1 MSHFDLAGVLVDV
14 VPRLSFGVGSS
25 APRPAGWVLLAVLGY
40 LLGSIPF
47 GVLITKAFAGKD
59 VRTVGS
65 GNIGATNVV
74 RAAGRTAGI
83 LTLILDALKGALPTY
98 AAWVVVGVP
107 GAALT
112 GYCAFLGHVFPVT
125 LRFKGGK
132 GVATALGVLVVVA
145 PWSALSALVAYGTVL
160 ATTRV
165 SAIGSMAAVLAV
177 LVTVCAIPYSLPVI
191 ALSFALA
198 VVIVW
203 RHRENLA
210 KLRRPKSGNPDS
222 QIRSD

>member
-1 MSHFDLAGVLVDV
+1 MTHAGLASVVADV
-14 VPRLSFGVGSS
+14 VPRVSFQVGTS
-25 APRPAGWVLLAVLGY
+25 APKPAGWVLLGVLGY
-40 LLGSIPF
+40 ALGSIPF

-74 RAAGRTAGI
+74 RAAGRTAGV
-83 LTLILDALKGALPTY
+83 LTLILDALKGTVPTY
-98 AAWVVVGVP
+98 AAYLVVGIP
-107 GAALT
+107 GAAFA

-125 LRFKGGK
+125 LKFKGGK
-132 GVATALGVLVVVA
+132 GVATALGILVVLA
-145 PWSALSALVAYGTVL
+145 PWAALAALVAYGLLL

-165 SAIGSMAAVLAV
+165 SAIGSMGAVAAV
-177 LVTVCAIPYSLPVI
+177 LVTVCAIPYSPPVI
-191 ALSFALA
+191 ALAFALA

-210 KLRRPKSGNPDS
+210 KLRRPKG
-222 QIRSD
+222 

>member
-1 MSHFDLAGVLVDV
+1 VSHPCLPAVFLDAM
-14 VPRLSFGVGSS
+14 PHLSFGIGSS
-25 APRPAGWVLLAVLGY
+25 APNPVGWVLLAVLGY

-47 GVLITKAFAGKD
+47 GILITKAFAGKD

-98 AAWVVVGVP
+98 VAWTVVGVP

-112 GYCAFLGHVFPVT
+112 GYCAFLGHVFPIA

-145 PWSALSALVAYGTVL
+145 PWSALAALVVYGLLL

-165 SAIGSMAAVLAV
+165 SAIGSMGAVAAV
-177 LVTVCAIPYSLPVI
+177 LVTVCAVPYSPPVI
-191 ALSFALA
+191 ALAVALA

-210 KLRRPKSGNPDS
+210 KLLGSKTS
-222 QIRSD
+222 